1 MILEIFDK
9 YTRKRIEL
17 IRIYNYVTYT
27 NEFIDIGSFEIRI
40 PIIEESLRYLVEGN
54 YILLDEGVC
63 GIIKRIQTSIDDS
76 EEVIVSGYLTK
87 HLLQYRSFL
96 LTTIYY
102 DYISNI
108 AKQMVND
115 LLINPKD
122 ERRKINCISL
132 PPNSEYD
139 TLGETKIRVQNTGD
153 ELQTVLSEIMLPY
166 DYGFD
171 LYPVL
176 NNFGE
181 KDNSANISSFEF
193 RIIKPKNRC
202 VGNKDGN
209 KPVVFSFE
217 LDNLNSILLEN
228 DSTNFKN
235 VAIVAAEGEGVDRH
249 IIEVGDVE
257 ASGLDRIELYVDA
270 RDLQPS
276 DGVQIDDE
284 KATTYTTYSSTK
296 IEEKIQSGGGGG
308 GTSDYNSLS
317 NLPKLG
323 GKVIKGDM
331 TETDP
336 TVPSYVKSI
345 TQANINSWNN
355 KAETKNIPTKLSQ
368 LTNDKNFIT
377 TETDPTVPAWAKQP
391 RKPTYTAEEVG
402 ALPSSTVISAIS
414 GKQDKLTP
422 GDNVSIV
429 DNVISFTG
437 SSGDGIIND
446 TQISESTT
454 YSSQKIESI
463 LGDIDEILS
472 EINGG

>member
-40 PIIEESLRYLVEGN
+40 PIIEESLKYLVEGN

-63 GIIKRIQTSIDDS
+63 GIIKKIQTSIDNS

-96 LTTIYY
+96 LTTIYH
-102 DYISNI
+102 DYISNV

-115 LLINPKD
+115 LLINPAD
-122 ERRKINCISL
+122 ERRKIDCISL

-139 TLGETKIRVQNTGD
+139 TIGETKIRVQNTGD
-153 ELQTVLSEIMLPY
+153 ELQTVLSELMLPY

-176 NNFGE
+176 NNFSE

-202 VGNKDGN
+202 VNNKDGN

-217 LDNLNSILLEN
+217 LDNLNSIMLEN

-235 VAIVAAEGEGVDRH
+235 IAIVAAEGEGVNRH
-249 IIEVGDVE
+249 TIEVGDTE

-276 DGVQIDDE
+276 EGVQIDDE
-284 KATTYTTYSSTK
+284 NATSYTTYSSQK
-296 IEEKIQSGGGGG
+296 IEEKIAGGGGG
-308 GTSDYNSLS
+308 SGTSDYNSLS
-317 NLPKLG
+317 NLPKLN
-323 GKVIKGDM
+323 GKVIKGNVS
-331 TETDP
+331 ETDP
-336 TVPSYVKSI
+336 TVPM
-345 TQANINSWNN
+345 
-355 KAETKNIPTKLSQ
+355 
-368 LTNDKNFIT
+368 
-377 TETDPTVPAWAKQP
+377 WAKQP
-391 RKPTYTAEEVG
+391 NKPTYTAEEVG
-402 ALPSSTVISAIS
+402 A
-414 GKQDKLTP
+414 QEKLTP
-422 GDNVSIV
+422 GDNVSIEN
-429 DNVISFTG
+429 NVISFTG
-437 SSGDGIIND
+437 GSGGNVIND
-446 TQISESTT
+446 KNISTSTT

-463 LGDIDEILS
+463 LGDIDTILS